1 MGVAVCAVGILVS
14 KVHGNQL
21 GADMKTY
28 QVWSSETVVYMK
40 EVKANTEEDA
50 KNQILSE
57 LSGKGK
63 SYGTSNF
70 KINTVNE
77 IKES

>member
-1 MGVAVCAVGILVS
+1 MAHL
-14 KVHGNQL
+14 NQL

-50 KNQILSE
+50 KNQVLSE
-57 LSGKGK
+57 LSSKGK

-70 KINTVNE
+70 KINIQWKVRLKQQPGYYE
-77 IKES
+77 LRL

>member
-1 MGVAVCAVGILVS
+1 MAHL
-14 KVHGNQL
+14 NQL

-50 KNQILSE
+50 KNQVLSE
-57 LSGKGK
+57 LSSKGK